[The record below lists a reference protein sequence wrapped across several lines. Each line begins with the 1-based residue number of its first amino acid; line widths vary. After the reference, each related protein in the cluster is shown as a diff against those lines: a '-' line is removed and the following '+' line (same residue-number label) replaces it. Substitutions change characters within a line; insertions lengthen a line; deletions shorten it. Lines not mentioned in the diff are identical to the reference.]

1 MHKVPKKIRQVVAV
15 VTLVCALFIFIVPLL
30 TSPIEVVMVY
40 SNELLL
46 AAILVVIV
54 PSAVL
59 DYLNHKWVAAIEKQM
74 PMLVKGVSES
84 QVTGLTIVK
93 ALEKVVEDKMVGKPL
108 SDEVRKL
115 TVQMSWGTSFEG
127 ALSKFKERI
136 GSPIVSRFCALVL
149 EASRSGG
156 QIKKVFTG
164 TSGFMQE
171 MKEIDEDTD
180 AQMRPYI
187 IIIYAAFLVFLF
199 TAVILVRSFFAPL
212 EGYPQVLSQFT
223 VVGVSEFTDFFYK
236 NMMMSAVTGGLMAGK
251 IGERRILGGLKHAI
265 VLIVLGYI
273 VFLLIIPPTWVM
285 VA

>member
-1 MHKVPKKIRQVVAV
+1 MRKISRKIRRVTAA
-15 VTLVCALFIFIVPLL
+15 VTLTCSFLVFIVPFLFL
-30 TSPIEVVMVY
+30 PTETVVLY

-46 AAILVVIV
+46 VAILVAVV

-59 DYLNHKWVAAIEKQM
+59 DYLNQKWVSAIEKQM
-74 PMLVKGVSES
+74 PMLVRGVSES
-84 QVTGLTIVK
+84 QETGVTIIK
-93 ALEKVVEDKMVGKPL
+93 ALEKVVEDKMVGRPL

-127 ALSKFKERI
+127 ALTKLKDRI

-164 TSGFMQE
+164 TSGFMEE

-187 IIIYAAFLVFLF
+187 IIIYVAFIVFLF
-199 TAVILVRSFFAPL
+199 TAIILVQSFFTPL
-212 EGYPQVLSQFT
+212 EGYPQILSQLS
-223 VVGVSEFTDFFYK
+223 VVGVKTFKDFFYK
-236 NMMMSAVTGGLMAGK
+236 NMLVSAVTGGLMAGK
-251 IGERRILGGLKHAI
+251 IGERRALGGLKHAI
-265 VLIVLGYI
+265 ALSAIGYVAFFI
-273 VFLLIIPPTWVM
+273 LIPPNWV
-285 VA
+285 

>member
-1 MHKVPKKIRQVVAV
+1 
-15 VTLVCALFIFIVPLL
+15 LFVFIVPLL
-30 TSPIEVVMVY
+30 FLPTETVVLY

-46 AAILVVIV
+46 FAILVAIV

-59 DYLNHKWVAAIEKQM
+59 DYLNQKWVSSIEKQM
-74 PMLVKGVSES
+74 PMLVRGVSES
-84 QVTGLTIVK
+84 QETGVTIIK

-127 ALSKFKERI
+127 ALTKLKDRI

-164 TSGFMQE
+164 TSGFMEE
-171 MKEIDEDTD
+171 MKEIDEDTT

-187 IIIYAAFLVFLF
+187 VVIYVAFIVFLF
-199 TAVILVRSFFAPL
+199 TAIILVQSFFTPL
-212 EGYPQVLSQFT
+212 EGYPQILSQFSI
-223 VVGVSEFTDFFYK
+223 VGVKAFKDFFYK
-236 NMMMSAVTGGLMAGK
+236 NMLISAVTGGLMAGK
-251 IGERRILGGLKHAI
+251 IAERRVLGGLKHAI
-265 VLIVLGYI
+265 ALSLVGYV
-273 VFLLIIPPTWVM
+273 VFFILVPPNWM
-285 VA
+285 